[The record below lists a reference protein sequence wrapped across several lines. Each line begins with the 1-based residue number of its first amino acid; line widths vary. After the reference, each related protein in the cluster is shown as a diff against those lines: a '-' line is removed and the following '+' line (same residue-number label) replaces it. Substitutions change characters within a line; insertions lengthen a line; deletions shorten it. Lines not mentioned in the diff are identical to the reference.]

1 MLFVRFCGFASYAS
15 LGIFFLYFKTPS
27 SPCWVDFGSLY
38 SFNLG
43 DFARLRLVSAL
54 HICQQKAGELA
65 AARIYVYVMLQ
76 LRCIIHFRSVLAVIY
91 SSLNGFV
98 CFR

>member
-1 MLFVRFCGFASYAS
+1 MPVWG
-15 LGIFFLYFKTPS
+15 FFLYFKTPS
-27 SPCWVDFGSLY
+27 SSCWVDFGSLY

-76 LRCIIHFRSVLAVIY
+76 LRCFIHFRSVLAVIY